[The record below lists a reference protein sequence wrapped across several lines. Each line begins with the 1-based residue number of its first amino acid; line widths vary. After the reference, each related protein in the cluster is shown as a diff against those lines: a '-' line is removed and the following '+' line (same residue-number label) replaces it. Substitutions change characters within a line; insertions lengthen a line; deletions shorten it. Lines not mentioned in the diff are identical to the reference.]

1 VGLRNY
7 LRSFAKDR
15 AIRTYTRKLPRLL
28 SAQYGKRQFP
38 TPQQVKKAAENAG
51 LNTAFSCYAATI
63 FSSRESFNQFHR
75 EIGEA
80 CDYDAMRA
88 HVANTHFGGG
98 TYAVGA
104 ESHGG
109 SRNHH

>member
-15 AIRTYTRKLPRLL
+15 AIRTYTRKLPL
-28 SAQYGKRQFP
+28 SAQYGKRQFS